1 MAVDDD
7 FYNRA
12 DAVIHLANRQCEVIG
27 KGKVS
32 ASLMYATARFGAW
45 LTASGFG
52 SAAEMKVG
60 KNEAIEYLLNQYR
73 AMLEE
78 NLAEY
83 IENFDSY
90 MKHGVQ

>member
-1 MAVDDD
+1 MTVDDD

-12 DAVIHLANRQCEVIG
+12 DAIIHLANKQCETIG

-45 LTASGFG
+45 LSASGF
-52 SAAEMKVG
+52 SSSTEMQAAKRET
-60 KNEAIEYLLNQYR
+60 IEYMMEQYR
-73 AMLEE
+73 TMLEA
-78 NLAEY
+78 NLAEH
-83 IENFDSY
+83 IENFESY